1 MNKNPCQDEKI
12 IVWFSKAFQDGT
24 ERKEESM
31 EKLKPE
37 AIRVNLGMTVRD
49 FANAIGIK
57 QIDTYRSRVLGRT
70 EWKAREAVK
79 MANLAKVTV
88 EQLDL
93 FF

>member
-1 MNKNPCQDEKI
+1 
-12 IVWFSKAFQDGT
+12 
-24 ERKEESM
+24 M